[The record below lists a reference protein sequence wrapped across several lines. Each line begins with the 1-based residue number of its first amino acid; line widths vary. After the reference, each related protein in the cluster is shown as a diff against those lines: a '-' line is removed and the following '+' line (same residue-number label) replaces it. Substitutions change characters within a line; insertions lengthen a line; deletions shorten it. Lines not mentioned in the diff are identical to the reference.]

1 MPIVR
6 EGEKSDWVPDV
17 RIIPI
22 DIDDVARLLEPWR
35 GERPV
40 TAATYLAGGLMNRNY
55 RVRVGSDDVVLR
67 FYDRNA
73 RAWAKEV
80 CLLSELHGHVAVPE
94 VLYSGPSA
102 EAVPFVVLEFVDG
115 ISMRDLKRSGDTGGI
130 GEAAYAVGRELA
142 TLASIRPRD
151 PAILATHL
159 EPKPELLHGLNVNAR
174 LVDHFL
180 ESALLRERLG
190 EQHATRAH
198 DFAWCYDDALSA
210 MSESPGIAHG
220 DFNSA
225 NILVRQCD
233 GSWTVAAILD
243 WEFAFEG
250 PIAYDIGNFLRY
262 ERASNPRFE
271 PSFPRGLA
279 DGGVRLPNGWRQ
291 IARAAD
297 LSALCELLTRPAT
310 PNTVVQEIRELV
322 LATVDDRDCMSS

>member
-1 MPIVR
+1 MPVVR
-6 EGEKSDWVPDV
+6 EGEKSDWVPEG

-22 DIDDVARLLEPWR
+22 DINDVALLLEPWR

-40 TAATYLAGGLMNRNY
+40 TAATFLAGGLMNRNY

-67 FYDRNA
+67 FYDRDA

-80 CLLSELHGHVAVPE
+80 CLLSQLRGRVAVPE
-94 VLYSGPSA
+94 VLYAGTGT

-115 ISMRDLKRSGDTGGI
+115 ISMRELKRSGDTSGI
-130 GEAAYAVGRELA
+130 GEGAYAVGRELA
-142 TLASIRPRD
+142 TLASVRPRD
-151 PAILATHL
+151 PTILATHF
-159 EPKPELLHGLNVNAR
+159 EPNPELLHGLNVNAR

-190 EQHATRAH
+190 EHDATRVH

-220 DFNSA
+220 DLNSA
-225 NILVRQCD
+225 NIMVRQC
-233 GSWTVAAILD
+233 GGRWTVAAILD

-262 ERASNPRFE
+262 ERASNPRYE
-271 PSFPRGLA
+271 PSFSRGLA
-279 DGGVRLPNGWRQ
+279 DGGVSLPNGWRQ
-291 IARAAD
+291 TARAAD

-310 PNTVVQEIRELV
+310 PNAVVEEICELV
-322 LATVDDRDCMSS
+322 LATIDHRDFMSS